1 MIGPLGYRW
10 YEVAVRHAPQLRRRH
25 QFGVRNLG
33 AWNSLSEAQR
43 KLLNDEAVKMEDA
56 WYADWPKIAKEEE
69 DGLLAKG
76 AQLTEIGATQKAKL
90 ADAWTAGVLDFT
102 MPKSPK
108 DIGELRDFAKSK
120 GLLR

>member
-1 MIGPLGYRW
+1 MSGTPIG
-10 YEVAVRHAPQLRRRH
+10 RR
-25 QFGVRNLG
+25 
-33 AWNSLSEAQR
+33 SPKR
-43 KLLNDEAVKMEDA
+43 KRTGN
-56 WYADWPKIAKEEE
+56 P
-69 DGLLAKG
+69 AKG

-108 DIGELRDFAKSK
+108 DLGELRDFAKNK